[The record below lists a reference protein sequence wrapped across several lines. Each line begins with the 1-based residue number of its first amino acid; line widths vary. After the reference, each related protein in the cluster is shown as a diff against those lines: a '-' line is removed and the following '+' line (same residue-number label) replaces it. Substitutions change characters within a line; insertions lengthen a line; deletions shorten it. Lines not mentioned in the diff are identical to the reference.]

1 MRIFGIVLNQT
12 DLWLLGIAISLCLAL
27 IGFYLSNTL
36 NRRNDRNKAADIIAV
51 ILRKERINPTPESR
65 IDFSDFRRV
74 LKGRELTSFD
84 SCVEEYE
91 RAKKNTAVK
100 FREEPD
106 YIIAGSGSYQNITS
120 VVEALDR
127 LLKFIDRK

>member
-1 MRIFGIVLNQT
+1 MKITGGDISIGVITSGVIVG
-12 DLWLLGIAISLCLAL
+12 GIAHLLA
-27 IGFYLSNTL
+27 GV
-36 NRRNDRNKAADIIAV
+36 RDKRARDNKDFNEAADIMEA
-51 ILRKERINPTPESR
+51 ILRKERSNPTPESR
-65 IDFSDFRRV
+65 IDFSNFRRV

-120 VVEALDR
+120 IVEAIDK
-127 LLKFIDRK
+127 LLKFTVRK

>member
-1 MRIFGIVLNQT
+1 MKITGGDISIGVITCGMIVGVVAH
-12 DLWLLGIAISLCLAL
+12 LLAGV
-27 IGFYLSNTL
+27 
-36 NRRNDRNKAADIIAV
+36 RDKRVRNIKDRNEAADIMAA
-51 ILRKERINPTPESR
+51 ILRKERSNPTPESR

-120 VVEALDR
+120 VVEAIDR
-127 LLKFIDRK
+127 LLKFTDRK